1 MRYAAC
7 SGAQKYELKPTHK
20 IKSQFFFVFQ
30 AIIRS
35 IAQKITNPYTL
46 YEARPATNSSGG
58 SHSVLSAIHTLYT
71 EIPGDGHGLGLYAA
85 GRISHGKARRIR
97 HIRPSLSLTIDRILH
112 GEESIRLSQ
121 YKEGEFAIL
130 ENELEKMT
138 IRLRE
143 QNESLKG
150 EKIYL
155 AEMLADISHQIRTPL
170 TALNLLVT
178 RMGREAIRKE
188 TQEEGRLL
196 LLQEMKR
203 LLERVEWLVTTL
215 LKLSRLD
222 AGCVSFQKERFSVRE
237 LLMNAAEPFFVP
249 MELRGQELEVQ
260 AAETIFSEG
269 DAVWLTEAVGNLIKN
284 SMEHTH
290 QGGRIT
296 LLAEENPIYVQIK
309 VLDNGEGIAEEALPH
324 LFERFYKGENASSGS
339 FGIGLSFAEKIV
351 TKQGGVIHAENIPDG
366 GACFTVRF
374 YKTAV

>member
-1 MRYAAC
+1 MGIKTEKGKAIGTSLQRNPEW
-7 SGAQKYELKPTHK
+7 QHLNQRILPTAFAV
-20 IKSQFFFVFQ
+20 IVAEFFFSPQ
-30 AIIRS
+30 CALL
-35 IAQKITNPYTL
+35 TL
-46 YEARPATNSSGG
+46 LWSGIGYGYFWSFTRRRYEKMA
-58 SHSVLSAIHTLYT
+58 
-71 EIPGDGHGLGLYAA
+71 D
-85 GRISHGKARRIR
+85 
-97 HIRPSLSLTIDRILH
+97 LSLTIDRILH

-188 TQEEGRLL
+188 RQEEGRLL